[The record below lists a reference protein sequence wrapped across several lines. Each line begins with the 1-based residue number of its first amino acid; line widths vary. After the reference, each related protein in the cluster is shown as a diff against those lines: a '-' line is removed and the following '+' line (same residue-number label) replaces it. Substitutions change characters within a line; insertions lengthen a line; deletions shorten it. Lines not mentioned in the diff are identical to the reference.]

1 MTTAYPFSFDQSKQM
16 TSPSNNRGT
25 IPSPQTSR
33 LRALWQEAH
42 ADKSKILA
50 FPCSYDGLS
59 SRLIEE
65 AGFPMLF
72 LSGFAVSSSHGIPD
86 TGYIAMQEMCDK
98 IQETVRV
105 TRLPVMVDG
114 DTGYGSAMNVRRTVE
129 SFAAAGAAGVMI
141 EDQTWPKRCG
151 HTKGKSVVS
160 RGEAFARIQAACD
173 ARNEGRDIFIL
184 ARTDALIHGW
194 DEAMTRAQ
202 EFKKI
207 GADAV
212 FVEALPDREA
222 MKRCVEE
229 LDMPMLA
236 NIIEGGMTE
245 NLSAK
250 ELGNLGFAAVAYPW
264 TLVAAKIKAI
274 REALE
279 GLKRSMVED
288 TAPPMILGYEEMV
301 QGVGF
306 TDYWKMPQKL
316 FILIYKGDPLD
327 YSEYRHTALYFH
339 FASSSRSIMHVV
351 GCPGLFRYSHNIDTD
366 PSSVGILAKV
376 IPVTEIP
383 TNIGEDSICETVQR
397 TPIRNGRLDLDW
409 NCQNWVGDALARLV
423 DRGWITGEVR
433 GDAIDKMADACLEA
447 GDDEFVA

>member
-1 MTTAYPFSFDQSKQM
+1 MSQTPYPFSFPSTLPM
-16 TSPSNNRGT
+16 TSPPNSRGT
-25 IPSPQTSR
+25 IPSHQTSH
-33 LRALWQEAH
+33 LRTLMQTAR
-42 ADKSKILA
+42 ADKTKILA

-72 LSGFAVSSSHGIPD
+72 LSGFAVSSSHGLPD
-86 TGYIAMQEMCDK
+86 TGYIAMAEMCDK

-105 TRLPVMVDG
+105 TNLPVMVDG

-160 RGEAFARIQAACD
+160 RGEAYARIQAACD
-173 ARNEGRDIFIL
+173 ARDEGRDIFIL

-194 DEAMTRAQ
+194 DEAMARAH
-202 EFKKI
+202 EFKRI

-212 FVEALPDREA
+212 FVEALPDRDA

-250 ELGNLGFAAVAYPW
+250 ELAGLGFAAVAYPW
-264 TLVAAKIKAI
+264 TLVAAKLKAI
-274 REALE
+274 REALD
-279 GLKRSMVED
+279 GLKRSMLED
-288 TAPPMILGYEEMV
+288 APPPMILGYDEMCE
-301 QGVGF
+301 GVGF
-306 TDYWKMPQKL
+306 KKYWDL
-316 FILIYKGDPLD
+316 ETRY
-327 YSEYRHTALYFH
+327 EYDEN
-339 FASSSRSIMHVV
+339 
-351 GCPGLFRYSHNIDTD
+351 GLVNK
-366 PSSVGILAKV
+366 AK
-376 IPVTEIP
+376 
-383 TNIGEDSICETVQR
+383 
-397 TPIRNGRLDLDW
+397 
-409 NCQNWVGDALARLV
+409 
-423 DRGWITGEVR
+423 
-433 GDAIDKMADACLEA
+433 
-447 GDDEFVA
+447 